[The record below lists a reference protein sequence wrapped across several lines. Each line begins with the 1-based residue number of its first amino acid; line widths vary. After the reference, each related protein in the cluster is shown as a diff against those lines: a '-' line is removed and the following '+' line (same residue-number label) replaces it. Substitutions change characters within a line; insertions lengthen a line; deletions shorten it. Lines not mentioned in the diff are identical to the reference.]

1 MKIRFQGDSDLN
13 TDIVAGVRRRVP
25 EIDFQTADEA
35 GLRGL
40 SDPDVLAIAAS
51 QGRILVTHDQRT
63 MPRHFGK
70 LIENRSSL
78 GVLVIS
84 QNVEVSVAIEELI
97 LIWAA
102 SGPEEYIDLIQT
114 LPL

>member
-1 MKIRFQGDSDLN
+1 MKIRFQADSDLN
-13 TDIVAGVRRRVP
+13 GDIIAGVRRRVP

-51 QGRILVTHDQRT
+51 QGRVLVTHDQRT
-63 MPRHFGK
+63 MPRNFGK
-70 LIENRSSL
+70 LIENRSSP

-84 QNVEVSVAIEELI
+84 QNVEISLAIEELI

-102 SGPEEYIDLIQT
+102 SEPEEYIDLIQT